1 MVEQSDPQSAG
12 EPPEGASQGRGS
24 GSGNTSGRAR
34 KYVVVVDQTPECRVA
49 LRYAAGRA
57 RHTPGGQVMIVYV
70 MPPLEF
76 VQWGGVQSVM
86 EQEAREQAEA
96 LLEAFA
102 VDVEKIC
109 GCPAQIDI
117 RQGKAADQVLA
128 AVRDDPAVVRLVLAA
143 SPKGEPG
150 PLVNF
155 FSGQISGTLP
165 CPVTIVPG
173 SLTPEATDA
182 IAQID

>member
-1 MVEQSDPQSAG
+1 MVEQSNPQAAG
-12 EPPEGASQGRGS
+12 GAPEGGSQHSGS
-24 GSGNTSGRAR
+24 GSGSKSGRAR

-57 RHTPGGQVMIVYV
+57 RHTPGGQVVILYV
-70 MPPLEF
+70 LPPLDF
-76 VQWGGVQSVM
+76 VQWGGVQNVM

-109 GCPAQIDI
+109 GCPAQIEI
-117 RQGKAADQVLA
+117 RQGKSIDQVQ
-128 AVRDDPAVVRLVLAA
+128 AVIRDDPSVVRLILAA
-143 SPKGEPG
+143 SAKGDPG
-150 PLVNF
+150 PLVAF
-155 FSGQISGTLP
+155 FSGQIAGSLP

-173 SLTPEATDA
+173 SMTPEATDA
-182 IAQID
+182 ISQID

>member
-1 MVEQSDPQSAG
+1 MVEQSEPQSAG

-76 VQWGGVQSVM
+76 VQWGGVQNVM

-102 VDVEKIC
+102 VDVRNIC

-117 RQGKAADQVLA
+117 RRGKAAEQVLA

-155 FSGQISGTLP
+155 FSGQVSGSLP

>member
-1 MVEQSDPQSAG
+1 MAEQSNPPPSGA
-12 EPPEGASQGRGS
+12 PPEGGRPGS
-24 GSGNTSGRAR
+24 GSGNNGGRTR

-57 RHTPGGQVMIVYV
+57 RHTPGGRVVILYV
-70 MPPLEF
+70 LPPLDF
-76 VQWGGVQSVM
+76 VQWGGVQNVM

-102 VDVEKIC
+102 VDVANIC
-109 GCPAQIDI
+109 GSPPQLEI
-117 RQGKAADQVLA
+117 RRGKAAEQVLSII
-128 AVRDDPAVVRLVLAA
+128 RDDPDVVRLILASSA
-143 SPKGEPG
+143 KGDPG
-150 PLVNF
+150 PLVSF
-155 FSGQISGTLP
+155 FSGQISGSLP

-173 SLTPEATDA
+173 SLSPEATDA

>member
-1 MVEQSDPQSAG
+1 MVEQSNPPPAG
-12 EPPEGASQGRGS
+12 GPSEGGRPGS
-24 GSGNTSGRAR
+24 GSGNKGGRSR

-57 RHTPGGQVMIVYV
+57 RHTPGGQVVIIYV
-70 MPPLEF
+70 LPPLDF
-76 VQWGGVQSVM
+76 VQWGGVQNVM

-109 GCPAQIDI
+109 GCPAQLEI
-117 RQGKAADQVLA
+117 RHGKAIDQVLNII
-128 AVRDDPAVVRLVLAA
+128 REDPDVVRLILAA
-143 SPKGEPG
+143 SAKGDPG
-150 PLVNF
+150 PLVSF
-155 FSGQISGTLP
+155 FSGQISGSLP

-173 SLTPEATDA
+173 SLSPEATDN